1 MHASH
6 AMQRRI
12 FGYDY
17 AEDALLD
24 PLEGVNDCVRIAEWD
39 ILNGG
44 HPHFPHH
51 DLDSL
56 LGAAQIAPPDH
67 HHESFTH
74 AARTSLELP
83 LSSDLLYIL
92 SRGVL
97 SHGVIQINDHGDSD
111 SDVAVVGVTFLYN
124 SPSVLDVAKVCAL
137 GHGEGKH
144 GVGIF
149 TPMHRSHP
157 KHEHRTR
164 FVVDVTLPSSSS
176 SSPLVIKRFETD
188 MPIFTH
194 YIHDLENTVDF
205 HSLKLRTSNG
215 PIVARSVFAQEG
227 FIQTSNGPIVG
238 NFSSSDSLVLRTSNG
253 VIHANVTLSSGDSHQ
268 ETKLDLKTSNSPIT
282 SNITLVSTTEDGTGG
297 AFKVNT
303 KTSNGPLVIGY
314 PSAPI
319 DSHLDFEA
327 RSSNSPVRAT
337 LHETY
342 EGDFF
347 LRSSAWFPTSV
358 EHDDSIEDPAG
369 KDRKRQVDIHKVSRG
384 VIEGSVKWV
393 PSEEKQ
399 AGTVRISTSNSP
411 VQLTL

>member
-1 MHASH
+1 MSETPHYVANVYPTGHTVGDAEKGQNSRLITPYPAYSAAYVHNVPMAEVPPRRRSFRRRVFTRTLHCVVLLAVLGFVFPNVLRGIMHASH
-6 AMQRRI
+6 AMVRTIHMSQITVMILLTLRLQQRRI

-51 DLDSL
+51 DLESL

-149 TPMHRSHP
+149 V
-157 KHEHRTR
+157 RTISCN
-164 FVVDVTLPSSSS
+164 FD
-176 SSPLVIKRFETD
+176 K
-188 MPIFTH
+188 
-194 YIHDLENTVDF
+194 
-205 HSLKLRTSNG
+205 
-215 PIVARSVFAQEG
+215 
-227 FIQTSNGPIVG
+227 IQC
-238 NFSSSDSLVLRTSNG
+238 
-253 VIHANVTLSSGDSHQ
+253 
-268 ETKLDLKTSNSPIT
+268 
-282 SNITLVSTTEDGTGG
+282 
-297 AFKVNT
+297 
-303 KTSNGPLVIGY
+303 
-314 PSAPI
+314 
-319 DSHLDFEA
+319 
-327 RSSNSPVRAT
+327 
-337 LHETY
+337 
-342 EGDFF
+342 
-347 LRSSAWFPTSV
+347 
-358 EHDDSIEDPAG
+358 
-369 KDRKRQVDIHKVSRG
+369 
-384 VIEGSVKWV
+384 
-393 PSEEKQ
+393 
-399 AGTVRISTSNSP
+399 
-411 VQLTL
+411 